1 MAGAVDFVL
10 PHQLHHT
17 APYCMAGVVVYIIPY
32 DTYQYTSGCIY
43 IYVFAHI
50 RTPASKYLAPKGVVK
65 VKYLLW

>member
-1 MAGAVDFVL
+1 
-10 PHQLHHT
+10 
-17 APYCMAGVVVYIIPY
+17 MAGVVVYIIPY